1 MDWYPFKIKKK
12 NKESREINV
21 GGIEK
26 NSQWSNNSIR
36 ECCGPTVKAITGE
49 MSTAFQNGLSS
60 KAEVKEGV
68 MAPKWS

>member
-26 NSQWSNNSIR
+26 NRQCIR
-36 ECCGPTVKAITGE
+36 ECCGPTVKAITRE
-49 MSTAFQNGLSS
+49 MSTAFQNVLSS